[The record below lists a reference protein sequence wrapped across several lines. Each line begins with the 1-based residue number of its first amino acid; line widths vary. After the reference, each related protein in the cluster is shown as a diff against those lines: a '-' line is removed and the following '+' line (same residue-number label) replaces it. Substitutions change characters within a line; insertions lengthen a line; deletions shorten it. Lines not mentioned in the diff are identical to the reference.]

1 MSARSCWR
9 PDVSTPGQPVD
20 ARALVQQAIEAL
32 RKGDPATGRDRF
44 QQVIASGV
52 ADASVWLGLA
62 LALRG
67 TNDKEGS
74 LVAIEQALKLEP
86 RNIRA
91 RVMKAD
97 HYAEMGDARA
107 ASAFYASVVRA
118 APPPEQLPPELR
130 NEVARAEVMSRRYA
144 ADYEVFLRDRL
155 SGLAFADDSAFAQS
169 LDLML
174 GKKQIYLQQ
183 PKHFYFP
190 GLPQTQ
196 FYDRAQ
202 FPWLDAVEAATD
214 AIRAELLEVMKDHA
228 AFTPYLESRA
238 DRPFQDVHGM
248 LDNPDWSAFYLWK
261 NGEPVADNIARCPNT
276 MAALAGAPLARIK
289 GRTPSVL
296 FSLLR
301 PGAVIPPHHGFVNT
315 RLICHLP
322 LIVPDGC
329 AFRVGNDTRPWR
341 EGKAWLFDD
350 TIEHEA
356 WNRSSETRVILL
368 FDVWRPELSDEER
381 ALVAT
386 MFEAIDAYGGGGG
399 EWSV

>member
-1 MSARSCWR
+1 M
-9 PDVSTPGQPVD
+9 STPGQPVD

-261 NGEPVADNIARCPNT
+261 NGEPVAENIARCPNT

-322 LIVPDGC
+322 LIVPEGC

-341 EGKAWLFDD
+341 EGRAWLFDD

-368 FDVWRPELSDEER
+368 FDVWRHELSDEER

>member
-1 MSARSCWR
+1 MSA
-9 PDVSTPGQPVD
+9 PDP
-20 ARALVQQAIEAL
+20 RLLVQQAIEGL
-32 RKGDPATGRDRF
+32 RRGDPATARDRF
-44 QQVIASGV
+44 QQVIATGV

-67 TNDKEGS
+67 VDDKPAS
-74 LVAIEQALKLEP
+74 LVAIDQALALEP
-86 RNIRA
+86 RNLRA

-97 HYAEMGDARA
+97 HFAEMGDTRA
-107 ASAFYASVVRA
+107 AASFYAAVVRA
-118 APPPEQLPPELR
+118 APPPEQLSPELR
-130 NEVARAEVMSRRYA
+130 GELARAQVMSQRYA
-144 ADYEVFLRDRL
+144 GDYETFLRERL
-155 SGLAFADDSAFAQS
+155 TGEGFDPQSRFARS

-190 GLPQTQ
+190 ELPQIQ
-196 FYDRAQ
+196 FYDRAM

-214 AIRAELLEVMKDHA
+214 AIRTELLEVMKDHK

-238 DRPFQDVHGM
+238 DRPSQDVHGM
-248 LDNPDWSAFYLWK
+248 IDNPDWSAFYLWK
-261 NGEPVADNIARCPNT
+261 NGEPVAGNLARCPNT
-276 MAALAGAPLARIK
+276 MAALEGAPLGMIK

-301 PGAVIPPHHGFVNT
+301 PGAAIPPHHGFVNT

-322 LIVPDGC
+322 LIVPEGC
-329 AFRVGNDTRPWR
+329 SFRVGNEIRPWR
-341 EGKAWLFDD
+341 EGQAWAFDD

-368 FDVWRPELSDEER
+368 FDIWRPELTGAER
-381 ALVAT
+381 AQVAA
-386 MFEAIDAYGGGGG
+386 MFEAIDGYGGGGG

>member
-1 MSARSCWR
+1 M
-9 PDVSTPGQPVD
+9 STPGQPVD

-322 LIVPDGC
+322 LIVPEGC

-356 WNRSSETRVILL
+356 WNRSNETRVILL

>member
-1 MSARSCWR
+1 MTAPR
-9 PDVSTPGQPVD
+9 PPID
-20 ARALVQQAIEAL
+20 ARALVQQAIEGL
-32 RKGDPATGRDRF
+32 RRGDPAAARDRF
-44 QQVIASGV
+44 QQVIDAGV

-67 TNDKEGS
+67 LGDKPAS
-74 LVAIEQALKLEP
+74 LAAIDGALALEP
-86 RNIRA
+86 RNLRA

-97 HYAEMGDARA
+97 HFAEAGDARA
-107 ASAFYASVVRA
+107 ASAFYAAVVRA
-118 APPPEQLPPELR
+118 APAPEQLPPDLR
-130 NEVARAEVMSRRYA
+130 GEVARAQAMSQRYA
-144 ADYEVFLRDRL
+144 ADYEAFLRERL
-155 SGLAFADDSAFAQS
+155 SALGFADGSRFAQS

-190 GLPQTQ
+190 ELPQIQ
-196 FYDRAQ
+196 FYDRAM
-202 FPWLDAVEAATD
+202 FPWMDRVEAATA

-248 LDNPDWSAFYLWK
+248 LDNPDWSAFYLWR
-261 NGEPVADNIARCPNT
+261 NGTLAAENAARCPAT
-276 MAALAGAPLARIK
+276 LAALEDAPLASIK

-301 PGAVIPPHHGFVNT
+301 PGAAIPPHHGFVNT

-322 LIVPDGC
+322 LVVPDGC
-329 AFRVGNDTRPWR
+329 TFRVGNDVRPWR
-341 EGKAWLFDD
+341 EGQAWAFDD

-368 FDVWRPELSDEER
+368 FDIWRPELTGEER
-381 ALVAT
+381 AQVAA

>member
-1 MSARSCWR
+1 M
-9 PDVSTPGQPVD
+9 STPGQPVD

>member
-1 MSARSCWR
+1 
-9 PDVSTPGQPVD
+9 VSTPGQPVD

-32 RKGDPATGRDRF
+32 RKGDPATARDRF

-97 HYAEMGDARA
+97 HYAELGDARA

-214 AIRAELLEVMKDHA
+214 AIRAELLDHDRHPDA
-228 AFTPYLESRA
+228 QGHRGLAGRQHLADLRA
-238 DRPFQDVHGM
+238 DR
-248 LDNPDWSAFYLWK
+248 
-261 NGEPVADNIARCPNT
+261 R
-276 MAALAGAPLARIK
+276 
-289 GRTPSVL
+289 
-296 FSLLR
+296 LLR
-301 PGAVIPPHHGFVNT
+301 PASAGSARHRRRRRGARHPRRRPAGQ
-315 RLICHLP
+315 RP
-322 LIVPDGC
+322 ADPRRAGQ
-329 AFRVGNDTRPWR
+329 GQND
-341 EGKAWLFDD
+341 
-350 TIEHEA
+350 
-356 WNRSSETRVILL
+356 
-368 FDVWRPELSDEER
+368 
-381 ALVAT
+381 
-386 MFEAIDAYGGGGG
+386 DAYRMHAVVSRHAELLKVHKAPPKYTPVSRRQDRPDAIMWFVTQPPGGDRRPDRQACSAPPSRPSRACATARTGTAPT
-399 EWSV
+399 SSRSTR

>member
-1 MSARSCWR
+1 MSARSSWR

-322 LIVPDGC
+322 LIVPEGC

-356 WNRSSETRVILL
+356 WNRSNETRVILL

>member
-1 MSARSCWR
+1 MSARSSWR

-155 SGLAFADDSAFAQS
+155 SGLAFADDGAFAQS

-322 LIVPDGC
+322 LIVPEGC

-341 EGKAWLFDD
+341 EGEAWLFDD

-368 FDVWRPELSDEER
+368 FDVWRPELSDDER
-381 ALVAT
+381 TLVAT

>member
-1 MSARSCWR
+1 MSARSSWR

>member
-1 MSARSCWR
+1 
-9 PDVSTPGQPVD
+9 VSTPGQPVD

-356 WNRSSETRVILL
+356 WNRSNETRVILL